1 MMKFLRYTLAIIFA
15 IVANL
20 SLNAAE
26 VLKELSFP
34 DGNKANNKVSNYTST
49 WSAKMA
55 NDVWQLKGFNN
66 NKWNDDWNYVKCQV
80 SANST
85 ASIVTPTI
93 GAQVGFVVFT
103 VDNVSEAEKAQFSVS
118 ATFTDGTAMSQ
129 STNIYIHEGKVSVPI
144 SRTKA
149 VSTFEISVI
158 SSASQKIEV
167 QISKIQIFSKGDAAD
182 EAYDHVDGLKG
193 LFEKYH
199 RKTYNVE
206 VNFNNAKV
214 LCVSGKNNDNYAY
227 VRDGD
232 LAIALSG
239 IDKTKLSVN
248 SIING
253 SLKFKTVS
261 PTILFPSVDLPGNFS
276 YANITPSDEPAEPRV
291 ATIAELKDG
300 KFKNDLVVIKNFTLV
315 LMGNGYGGV
324 DENGNSMYVVDKY
337 SVDNLRKLEKNK
349 QYTAVG
355 IFGTSKTSE
364 ENEATPILWIT
375 QKLQDTTTGIS
386 DITINEVTKDA
397 PAYNLAGQ
405 KVGKDYKGVVIKAG
419 KKMIQ
424 K

>member
-1 MMKFLRYTLAIIFA
+1 MMKFLRYTLAIVFA

-20 SLNAAE
+20 SLNAAG

-49 WSAKMA
+49 WSAKMG

-93 GAQVGFVVFT
+93 GAQVGFVVIT
-103 VDNVSEAEKAQFSVS
+103 VDKISEAENATFSVS
-118 ATFTDGTAMSQ
+118 ARYTDGTAMNGKVNVS
-129 STNIYIHEGKVSVPI
+129 IHEGKVSVPTP
-144 SRTKA
+144 RTKA
-149 VSTFEISVI
+149 ISTLEISVI
-158 SSASQKIEV
+158 SEANQKIEV
-167 QISKIQIFSKGDAAD
+167 QISKIQIFGSGDAAD
-182 EAYDHVDGLKG
+182 ETYDHVDGLKE

-199 RKTYNVE
+199 QKVYNVE

-214 LCVSGKNNDNYAY
+214 LCVSGKRNDNYAY

-232 LAIALSG
+232 LAIALNG

-248 SIING
+248 SVING
-253 SLKFKTVS
+253 SLKFKIFY
-261 PTILFPSVDLPGNFS
+261 PTALFARLELPKNFF

-300 KFKNDLVVIKNFTLV
+300 KFKNDLVVVKNVTLLPGKDTEV
-315 LMGNGYGGV
+315 I
-324 DENGNSMYVVDKY
+324 DENGNSMLFLDKY
-337 SVDNLRKLEKNK
+337 SVDDLKSLENNK

-355 IFGTSKTSE
+355 IFGDVSTNAKYQG
-364 ENEATPILWIT
+364 APILWIT
-375 QKLQDTTTGIS
+375 QKVQETTTGIS
-386 DITINEVTKDA
+386 DITIDEVTKNA
-397 PAYNLAGQ
+397 PTYNLAGQ

-419 KKMIQ
+419 KKMIR